1 MKILSERLFLLRTE
15 RNLKQEEVSK
25 ALGIGFQSYR
35 RYEHDERDPSAPVI
49 VAMANFFNVSS
60 DYLLGLRD
68 ER

>member
-1 MKILSERLFLLRTE
+1 MEILSERLLMLRTE

-35 RYEHDERDPSAPVI
+35 RYEHDEREPNAAVI
-49 VAMANFFNVSS
+49 AAMAKFFCVSS
-60 DYLLGLRD
+60 DYLLGLSD